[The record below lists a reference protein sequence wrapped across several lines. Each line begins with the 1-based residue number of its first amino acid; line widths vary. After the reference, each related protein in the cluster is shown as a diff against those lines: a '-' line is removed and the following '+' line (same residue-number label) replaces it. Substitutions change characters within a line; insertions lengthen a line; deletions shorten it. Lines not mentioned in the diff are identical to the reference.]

1 MDLFLPKLRQLIK
14 TAQVDQARE
23 LLSILSSRPV
33 NERQEVIEM
42 LALAT
47 DKTALSLLSFLLGK
61 AALDAETRERLFQ
74 LTTDRAHLNFAFAD
88 LLLDHGDR
96 ARLLHH
102 APLFKHILSR
112 ETNDGLLNRIIRTAG
127 KLKLE
132 ELIDDV
138 AEFIFYDHISLKTD
152 AIKALERIGGPRCLE
167 RLEQVAVTDKCDQD
181 VLDAIDVL
189 KANRSDTPP
198 AQPEIIRQQDKTDN
212 FDTNLSRLVSDKI
225 RERYQAF
232 TYFSGQGSQVADA
245 LADIIPF
252 PGDPDQALDQG
263 HDLLINLL
271 KLTAITI
278 PRAAVACLFTLLGN
292 KKIDTKIR
300 FAVYNALE
308 SFPELESAAGIL
320 KGISEPSMYV
330 RMAAVKVLE
339 RHCSDYIV
347 AEIKNKIESGTK
359 TGEMLV
365 HTILDARAIRL
376 IEALM
381 ISDTFSY
388 IASNYLDKSAPIPVI
403 ESFIKVLE
411 KRDLKS
417 TVKKFIQLRD
427 RKSGTKKPVF
437 TIISSSRPFLD
448 VYAQLIDKCGYGT
461 RTFTDSQKAFE
472 AIVFEKPT
480 AIVCDLFLNHMTG
493 LDLAREVRE
502 MYSQQELP
510 IIISSLEKTL
520 SRTDLDAEMKNVK
533 VDLFC
538 EFPAKSSQIKSWIT
552 SL

>member
-1 MDLFLPKLRQLIK
+1 
-14 TAQVDQARE
+14 
-23 LLSILSSRPV
+23 ILS
-33 NERQEVIEM
+33 
-42 LALAT
+42 
-47 DKTALSLLSFLLGK
+47 K
-61 AALDAETRERLFQ
+61 
-74 LTTDRAHLNFAFAD
+74 
-88 LLLDHGDR
+88 
-96 ARLLHH
+96 
-102 APLFKHILSR
+102 
-112 ETNDGLLNRIIRTAG
+112 ETNDTLLNKIIRTAG
-127 KLKLE
+127 KMKLE
-132 ELIDDV
+132 DLIDDV

-189 KANRSDTPP
+189 KTNLSDTPP
-198 AQPEIIRQQDKTDN
+198 AEPESIGQQEKTDT
-212 FDTNLSRLVSDKI
+212 FEANLSRLASDKI

-232 TYFSGQGSQVADA
+232 TYFSGQGYQVAGA

-252 PGDPDQALDQG
+252 PGDPDQDLDQG

-271 KLTAITI
+271 RLTAITI
-278 PRAAVACLFTLLGN
+278 PRAAITSLFTLLGN
-292 KKIDTKIR
+292 KKIDNKVR

-308 SFPELESAAGIL
+308 AFPELESAAGIL

-359 TGEMLV
+359 TGEILV

-388 IASNYLDKSAPIPVI
+388 IASNYLDKSAPIQVI

-417 TVKKFIQLRD
+417 TVKKFTHLRD
-427 RKSGTKKPVF
+427 QKSGIKKAVF
-437 TIISSSRPFLD
+437 VVISSSRPFLD

-472 AIVFEKPT
+472 AIVFEKPA

-510 IIISSLEKTL
+510 IIISSLEKEF
-520 SRTDLDAEMKNVK
+520 SRAELDAEMKSAK

-538 EFPAKSSQIKSWIT
+538 EFPAKLSQIKSWIT
-552 SL
+552 SP